1 MKMKIWELMNWWEN
15 NKTTAFLGTFDSV
28 KMPSF
33 LDFYFSN
40 FSEYDIFLTRKYAE
54 FVFNYWMKID
64 ETITND
70 KYVEMV
76 CNLFQTEFNSYCLV
90 NKEYWEEYFK
100 TTQYEY
106 NPIENYAQK
115 ETEQIT
121 NIDSY
126 NGKTNYGRK
135 TTTNNFGNL
144 TVDNK
149 GGTVPF
155 DTLNQTETEYNN
167 STTVKQADSS
177 EQSASVDS
185 FENSDNKK
193 MSREFSRAGNIG
205 TMTTQSMIESERQII
220 INVLT
225 MFLDKFFN
233 FVCSQYFS

>member
-1 MKMKIWELMNWWEN
+1 MKMKIWELMNWWTS
-15 NKTTAFLGTFDSV
+15 NKTTAFLGNFDSV

-33 LDFYFSN
+33 LDFYFQN
-40 FSEYDIFLTRKYAE
+40 FNEYDIFLKRKYAE
-54 FVFNYWMKID
+54 FVFQYWMKID

-76 CNLFQTEFNSYCLV
+76 CNLFQTEFSTFCLV

-106 NPIENYAQK
+106 NPIQNYDQK

-121 NIDSY
+121 NIDAV
-126 NGKTNYGRK
+126 NGKTNYGQK
-135 TTTNNFGNL
+135 VTTNKFGNL

-155 DTLNQTETEYNN
+155 DTLNQTETEYNH
-167 STTVKQADSS
+167 SDTVKQNDST

-185 FENSDNKK
+185 YENTNN
-193 MSREFSRAGNIG
+193 REMDRIFTRAGNIG
-205 TMTTQSMIESERQII
+205 TMTTQYMIEEERRII
-220 INVLT
+220 INVLK
-225 MFLDKFFN
+225 MFLDNFFS